1 MSAPWSRW
9 VIRCASVST
18 GGVGS
23 SNSRLKSC
31 SAYWSEVSR
40 RLHWTVLGIAL
51 VAGVGIGTAIAAT
64 RSSGAPATTPFS
76 ASPAKANPLLDPG
89 VRLSAAAPVFT
100 LTDQFDK
107 RVSLRSLRGKVVVLS
122 FNDPK
127 CTTICPLTT
136 TALLHAK
143 ELLGPAASRVELV
156 GIGAN
161 PDATGVKWVRAYSR
175 VHGMVHEWRFLTGSL
190 TELKRVWRAYG
201 IEAAVVG
208 GSVDHTPATFV
219 IGPNGRE
226 SRLYETAMAYSSV
239 NQLGHEIAQS
249 IAALLPGHPY
259 VHGTGSLTEPVLDG
273 PHDPVML
280 PRPGGRHV
288 RLGPGSGAHLVLF
301 FDSWETEVTDLRAQ
315 LEALNR
321 YQAAATRKGLPP
333 LVAIDEGGVEAS
345 SQALPRLLH
354 SLPHRLSYPVAVD
367 HSGTVADGYRVQDSP
382 WLELVSDKGRFLFYE
397 DLAVKGWPKLHEL
410 LATVTAALAR
420 R

>member
-1 MSAPWSRW
+1 M
-9 VIRCASVST
+9 
-18 GGVGS
+18 
-23 SNSRLKSC
+23 
-31 SAYWSEVSR
+31 SR
-40 RLHWTVLGIAL
+40 RLYWTVLGIAL

-64 RSSGAPATTPFS
+64 RPSGAPATTPFS
-76 ASPAKANPLLDPG
+76 ASAAKTNPLLDPG
-89 VRLSAAAPVFT
+89 VRLSAVAPGFT

-136 TALLHAK
+136 TALLHARK
-143 ELLGPAASRVELV
+143 LLGPAASRVELI

-175 VHGMVHEWRFLTGSL
+175 VHRMMREWRFLTGSL
-190 TELKRVWRAYG
+190 PELRRVWRAYR

-239 NQLGHEIAQS
+239 NQLGYEIAQS
-249 IAALLPGHPY
+249 IAALLPGHPH
-259 VHGTGSLTEPVLDG
+259 VNGRESLAEPVLYG
-273 PHDPVML
+273 AHDPVTL
-280 PRPGGRHV
+280 PRAGGGSV

-333 LVAIDEGGVEAS
+333 LVAVDEGGVEAS
-345 SQALPRLLH
+345 PQALRRLLH

-367 HSGTVADGYRVQDSP
+367 HSGAVADGYRVQDSP

-397 DLAVKGWPKLHEL
+397 DLAVKGWPKLHKL

>member
-1 MSAPWSRW
+1 VTFA
-9 VIRCASVST
+9 IHY
-18 GGVGS
+18 G
-23 SNSRLKSC
+23 
-31 SAYWSEVSR
+31 AYWSGVSR
-40 RLHWTVLGIAL
+40 RLNWTVLGIAL

-64 RSSGAPATTPFS
+64 RPSGAPATTASS
-76 ASPAKANPLLDPG
+76 ASPATTNPLLDPG
-89 VRLSAAAPVFT
+89 VRLSALAPGFR

-136 TALLHAK
+136 TALLRAK
-143 ELLGPAASRVELV
+143 TLLGPAASRVELI

-161 PDATGVKWVRAYSR
+161 PDATGVRWVRAYSR
-175 VHGMVHEWRFLTGSL
+175 VHGMMREWRFLTGSL
-190 TELKRVWRAYG
+190 PELKRVWRAYR

-239 NQLGHEIAQS
+239 NQLGYEIAQS
-249 IAALLPGHPY
+249 IVALLPGHPH
-259 VHGTGSLTEPVLDG
+259 VHGRESLAEPVLYG
-273 PHDPVML
+273 PLDPATL
-280 PRPGGRHV
+280 PRIGGGSV
-288 RLGPGSGAHLVLF
+288 RLGPRSGAHLVLF

-321 YQAAATRKGLPP
+321 YQAAAKRKGLPP
-333 LVAIDEGGVEAS
+333 LVAIDEGAVEAS
-345 SQALPRLLH
+345 PQALPRLLH

-367 HSGTVADGYRVQDSP
+367 HSGAVADGYRVQDSP

-397 DLAVKGWPKLHEL
+397 DLAVKGWPKLNKL